1 MERKQTAESLGSMAI
16 GKYQLFASL
25 GRGGMA
31 DVYLAIA
38 RGPMGFNKLTVI
50 KRLRSE
56 VAADPSFAH
65 MLLDEARLAARLSHA
80 NVVHTYEVGE
90 TNNGYFIAMEY
101 LEGQPLVRIARVAR
115 TKGQEKL
122 EAPLCARIIA
132 DALGG
137 LQYAHELRDY
147 DGTPLRIIHRDVSP
161 HNIFV
166 TYDGAVKLMDF
177 GIAKA
182 SSSST
187 QTEVGVLKGK
197 IAYMAPEQATGG
209 EVDRRADIFA
219 MGIVLWEL
227 LTGERL
233 FHAGSAPAT
242 LHRLLSQPI
251 PRVSSVVP
259 DIAPAL
265 DAAVAKALERD
276 PGSRFQTAQE
286 MRNALE
292 EYVIASG
299 ATLRQEAIGRRVSEL
314 FEETRQN
321 VQRQIQMHM
330 AEVSLATSTGELA
343 ALNVEALRREGPP
356 SSNSGRNLLQLGNS
370 TDSSAS
376 GSGVLSMKPGEAGRG
391 EEEEPKKRG
400 AFLFLALGV
409 VLAGVLLGVVLF
421 GLRGHAEPAA
431 MPEATTTP
439 IAVEPPAAATASPPA
454 ATTTPVATT
463 ATATAAE
470 VSPPASASV
479 SASPVAV
486 ATPAAAHGTDRG
498 DSPRLVDHHRAAP
511 APPPSKPAPPAPAPA
526 PPPAAPVETGTGY
539 LTLDTYPWTRVSENG
554 KPLGVTPL
562 VHIALS
568 AGSHVLTLEN
578 PDQGIKQTYPVTV
591 KADETV
597 SRRLGLK

>member
-122 EAPLCARIIA
+122 EAPLCARIIG

-137 LQYAHELRDY
+137 LHYAHELRDY

-209 EVDRRADIFA
+209 EVDRRADVFA

-276 PGSRFQTAQE
+276 PSSRFQTAQE

-343 ALNVEALRREGPP
+343 ALNVEALRRDGPP

-370 TDSSAS
+370 SDSMAS
-376 GSGVLSMKPGEAGRG
+376 GSGVLSMKPGEAGQGG
-391 EEEEPKKRG
+391 EEEQKKRG
-400 AFLFLALGV
+400 GFLFLAAGV

-421 GLRGHAEPAA
+421 GLRGRAEPVPPSEVA
-431 MPEATTTP
+431 TTP
-439 IAVEPPAAATASPPA
+439 IPVESPA
-454 ATTTPVATT
+454 ATTAAPPAVPTTPVATT
-463 ATATAAE
+463 ATASTAE
-470 VSPPASASV
+470 ESPPPSASAS
-479 SASPVAV
+479 AAPVAA
-486 ATPAAAHGTDRG
+486 ATPAHGT
-498 DSPRLVDHHRAAP
+498 DHHRAAP
-511 APPPSKPAPPAPAPA
+511 AAPPPKPAAPAPAPS
-526 PPPAAPVETGTGY
+526 PPPAAPVDTGTGY

-562 VHIALS
+562 VHVALS

>member
-1 MERKQTAESLGSMAI
+1 
-16 GKYQLFASL
+16 
-25 GRGGMA
+25 
-31 DVYLAIA
+31 
-38 RGPMGFNKLTVI
+38 PMGFNKLTVI

-122 EAPLCARIIA
+122 EPPLCARIIA

-137 LQYAHELRDY
+137 LHYAHELRDY

-182 SSSST
+182 TSSST

-209 EVDRRADIFA
+209 EVDRRADVFA

-233 FHAGSAPAT
+233 FHAGSAPTT

-251 PRVSSVVP
+251 PRVSSVFPGV
-259 DIAPAL
+259 DPAL
-265 DAAVAKALERD
+265 DAAVAKALERE
-276 PGSRFQTAQE
+276 PGKRFQTAQE

-292 EYVIASG
+292 EYVLGSG

-343 ALNVEALRREGPP
+343 ALNVEALRRDGPP
-356 SSNSGRNLLQLGNS
+356 SSMSGRNLLQLGNS
-370 TDSSAS
+370 SDSMAS
-376 GSGVLSMKPGEAGRG
+376 GSGVLSMKPGEGSA
-391 EEEEPKKRG
+391 EEEKRKRG
-400 AFLFLALGV
+400 GFLFLALGV
-409 VLAGVLLGVVLF
+409 VLVGVLLGVVLF
-421 GLRGHAEPAA
+421 GLRGRAA
-431 MPEATTTP
+431 TPEVTVTP
-439 IAVEPPAAATASPPA
+439 AVEPPVPTVPATPPA
-454 ATTTPVATT
+454 ATTALATVAPEPSS
-463 ATATAAE
+463 APSASA
-470 VSPPASASV
+470 PPA
-479 SASPVAV
+479 PVAV
-486 ATPAAAHGTDRG
+486 ATPAPAPAPAHVEHHHAAA
-498 DSPRLVDHHRAAP
+498 PPPPPPKPAAP
-511 APPPSKPAPPAPAPA
+511 APPPPAAAPA
-526 PPPAAPVETGTGY
+526 ETGTGY

-562 VHIALS
+562 VHVALS

>member
-1 MERKQTAESLGSMAI
+1 
-16 GKYQLFASL
+16 
-25 GRGGMA
+25 
-31 DVYLAIA
+31 
-38 RGPMGFNKLTVI
+38 MGFNKLTVI

-122 EAPLCARIIA
+122 EPPLCARIIA

-137 LQYAHELRDY
+137 LHYAHELRDY

-182 SSSST
+182 TSSST

-209 EVDRRADIFA
+209 EVDRRADVFA

-233 FHAGSAPAT
+233 FHAGSAPTT

-251 PRVSSVVP
+251 PRVSSVFPGV
-259 DIAPAL
+259 DPAL
-265 DAAVAKALERD
+265 DAAVAKALERE
-276 PGSRFQTAQE
+276 PGKRFQTAQE

-292 EYVIASG
+292 EYVLGSG

-343 ALNVEALRREGPP
+343 ALNVEALRRDGPP
-356 SSNSGRNLLQLGNS
+356 SSMSGRNLLQLGNS
-370 TDSSAS
+370 SDSMAS
-376 GSGVLSMKPGEAGRG
+376 GSGVLSMKPGEGSA
-391 EEEEPKKRG
+391 EEEKRKRG
-400 AFLFLALGV
+400 GFLFLALGV
-409 VLAGVLLGVVLF
+409 VLVGVLLGVVLF
-421 GLRGHAEPAA
+421 GLRGRAA
-431 MPEATTTP
+431 TPEVTVTP
-439 IAVEPPAAATASPPA
+439 AVEPPVPTVPATPPA
-454 ATTTPVATT
+454 ATTALATVAPEPSS
-463 ATATAAE
+463 APSASA
-470 VSPPASASV
+470 PPA
-479 SASPVAV
+479 PVAV
-486 ATPAAAHGTDRG
+486 ATPAPAPAPAHVEHHHAAA
-498 DSPRLVDHHRAAP
+498 PPPPPPKPAAP
-511 APPPSKPAPPAPAPA
+511 APPPPAAAPA
-526 PPPAAPVETGTGY
+526 ETGTGY

-562 VHIALS
+562 VHVALS